1 MDKTLAEIQAEFTG
15 YLRNPSAIAI
25 PDDLPAEPMRIYSSL
40 VFRNVQSLLTSNFPV
55 LAEITQKNGHWDA
68 LTQEFIR
75 DHKAQ
80 TPHFP
85 LLANEFLDYLDTL
98 EEDTNKPEHW
108 LLSRYPFAKELAH
121 YEWVELDVQ
130 IAEVPPLPKSTKPII
145 LSDELLLNPTAHVLA
160 YRWPV
165 HQIGPDF
172 QPLEAP
178 QVPTFLAVFQN
189 PQIRSEFVLL
199 TPLAALLLENIQLQ
213 PNCAAKDHIH
223 TLEKQYEK
231 IGETNLTD
239 GVIEILE
246 KLCTQGLVLRA

>member
-1 MDKTLAEIQAEFTG
+1 MNKTLAEIQVEFTG
-15 YLRNPSAIAI
+15 FLRNPSANPI
-25 PDDLPAEPMRIYSSL
+25 PDKLPAEPMRIYGDL
-40 VFRNVQSLLTSNFPV
+40 IFRNVQSLLASNFPV
-55 LAEITQKNGHWDA
+55 LAEIMQINGHWGA

-85 LLANEFLDYLDTL
+85 LLAKEFLDYLDIL
-98 EEDTNKPEHW
+98 EENTNRPEHW
-108 LLSRYPFAKELAH
+108 LLIRYPFAKELAH

-130 IAEVPPLPKSTKPII
+130 IAEVPSLPESTTHLALTDK
-145 LSDELLLNPTAHVLA
+145 LFLNPTAHVLA

-165 HQIGPDF
+165 HQIGPNF

-189 PQIRSEFVLL
+189 PRICSEFVLL

-213 PNCAAKDHIH
+213 PDCAINDHIH

-231 IGETNLTD
+231 IEETNLTD

-246 KLCTQGLVLRA
+246 KLCAQGLVLRT